1 MHLEPDTTFTNQYD
15 IIMILVHQCNILL
28 FFSLGGKLL
37 VAPVVGGLALA
48 GGAALLGVSVLAL
61 PIYAGYKIHKQIE
74 MEKRRKRR
82 RQAAREWRAKVE
94 AIRKKG

>member
-1 MHLEPDTTFTNQYD
+1 M
-15 IIMILVHQCNILL
+15 
-28 FFSLGGKLL
+28 

-48 GGAALLGVSVLAL
+48 GGAALLGISVLAL
-61 PIYAGYKIHKQIE
+61 PFYAVYKIHKQIE